1 MATKTRTTTD
11 AVEILKQDHR
21 EVLELFRK
29 FSETGDGA
37 IKTRQ
42 RLAEQIFQELEL
54 HTRAEEEIFYPAV
67 RQSAD
72 QEGEEL
78 LDEAEEEHHV
88 VDLIIAELKQMD
100 PTHEHYAAKMT
111 VLCEN
116 VQHHIQEEEE
126 EMLPDAKKRIG
137 DQMETLGQQIL
148 EMKKQGMVSTQ

>member
-1 MATKTRTTTD
+1 MATKTQSKTD
-11 AVEILKQDHR
+11 AVEILKQDH
-21 EVLELFRK
+21 EKVKALFRK

-37 IKTRQ
+37 LKTRQ
-42 RLAEQIFQELEL
+42 RLAEQIFEELEL

-67 RQSAD
+67 RKATD
-72 QEGEEL
+72 EEGEEL

-100 PTHEHYAAKMT
+100 PGDEHYAAKMT

-116 VQHHIQEEEE
+116 VEHHIQEEEE
-126 EMLPDAKKRIG
+126 EMLPDAEKRIG

-148 EMKKQGMVSTQ
+148 EMKKSAKPVE

>member
-11 AVEILKQDHR
+11 AVELLKQDH
-21 EVLELFRK
+21 EKVKGLFRK

-42 RLAEQIFQELEL
+42 RIADQIFEELAI
-54 HTRAEEEIFYPAV
+54 HTRVEEEIFYPAV
-67 RQSAD
+67 RKATD
-72 QEGEEL
+72 EEGIEL

-100 PTHEHYAAKMT
+100 PSHDHYAAKMT

-116 VQHHIQEEEE
+116 VEHHIKEEEE
-126 EMLPDAKKRIG
+126 EMLPDAEKRIK
-137 DQMETLGQQIL
+137 DQLETLGQRIL
-148 EMKKQGMVSTQ
+148 DMKQSAAATS